1 MPSLQRN
8 LKANGGLLDEV
19 IFSVN
24 TKNQDDLTYLDALV
38 KTNKAYRK
46 YVSTKSYDGWSVS
59 WEPVTDPH
67 AIYVKID
74 DDVVRY
80 SSTFSAYILSKLG
93 KGVMGADIFI
103 KGVH

>member
-1 MPSLQRN
+1 MQLQRN
-8 LKANGGLLDEV
+8 LKANGGALDEV

-24 TKNQDDLTYLDALV
+24 TKNQDDLTYLDTLV

-74 DDVVRY
+74 DDVVGNPL
-80 SSTFSAYILSKLG
+80 SASASTEQPSEWSDG
-93 KGVMGADIFI
+93 C
-103 KGVH
+103 